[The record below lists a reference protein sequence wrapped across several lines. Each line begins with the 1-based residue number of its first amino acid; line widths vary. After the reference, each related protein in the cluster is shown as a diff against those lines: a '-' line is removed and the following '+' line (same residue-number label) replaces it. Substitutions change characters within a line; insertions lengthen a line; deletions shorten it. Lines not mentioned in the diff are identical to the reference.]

1 MSDYW
6 CLEAFAQN
14 VCLKTGDSR
23 EGIQAVV
30 EKRAPTFEGR

>member
-6 CLEAFAQN
+6 CLEASAQN

-23 EGIQAVV
+23 EGQAVV
-30 EKRAPTFEGR
+30 EKRAPTFGGR